1 MQQGVRKMSDKQ
13 KQIMESI
20 EKALP
25 NMNETEKSELLGLA
39 KGIAMMAEQR
49 KTA

>member
-1 MQQGVRKMSDKQ
+1 MSDKQ

-20 EKALP
+20 KESIENAMP
-25 NMNETEKSELLGLA
+25 NMNETEKSELLGIA